1 MALSSFVHSQT
12 NLYNQMETYGKILL
26 IAIPIFLVF
35 VLFEKWWG
43 WRKGFDTV
51 RTLDMISSL
60 NSGITNVTKS
70 VLELTIVI
78 AIYPFLLDH
87 FAITTIENQWIVYVL
102 TFIILDFN
110 GYWIHRWSH
119 QINLFWN
126 LHVIHH
132 SSEEFN
138 LACALRQSISAFFNL
153 FTILLLPAAVLG
165 IPQQVIATIA
175 PLHLFAQFWYHTR
188 HIDRMGFLEKILVT
202 PSHHRVHHAINPEY
216 MDKNLS
222 QIFIVWD
229 KLFGTFAE
237 ERADVPPVYGITR
250 PARTWN
256 PIRINFQHLGL
267 MFMDAWR
274 TNNWK
279 DKFALWFRRTGYR
292 PADVMVDHPV
302 AKIDDP
308 YRFEKYDTPTNR
320 AFSGWTW
327 FQLIAQL
334 GFISYLFGNIAYLN
348 NLNPTYIYLYGG
360 FIFLSVHALT
370 ELMDMR
376 KNAWSWELLRAAY
389 GMTILYT
396 QGDWFGIEAEYPY
409 GSIWIFTYMSVS
421 LAVTLYFSSP
431 IRRGN
436 A

>member
-1 MALSSFVHSQT
+1 
-12 NLYNQMETYGKILL
+12 METYGKILL
-26 IAIPIFLVF
+26 IAIPIFLLF

-51 RTLDMISSL
+51 RNLDMISSL
-60 NSGITNVTKS
+60 SSGITNVTKS
-70 VLELTIVI
+70 VLELTVII
-78 AIYPFLLDH
+78 AIYPFMLAH
-87 FAITTIENQWIVYVL
+87 FAFTQIENQWVVYVI

-119 QINLFWN
+119 RINLFWN

-153 FTILLLPAAVLG
+153 FTILLLPAAMLG
-165 IPQQVIATIA
+165 IPQIVIATIA

-188 HIDRMGFLEKILVT
+188 HIDKMGFLEKILVT

-216 MDKNLS
+216 MDKNLA
-222 QIFIVWD
+222 QIFIIWD

-267 MFMDAWR
+267 LFSDAWH
-274 TNNWK
+274 TKSWK
-279 DKFALWFRRTGYR
+279 EKFTLWFKPTGYR
-292 PADVMVDHPV
+292 PSDVVAEHPV
-302 AKIDDP
+302 HKIENVYQFD
-308 YRFEKYDTPTNR
+308 KYETPGNT
-320 AFSGWTW
+320 AFTVLAWT
-327 FQLIAQL
+327 QLLAL
-334 GFISYLFGNIAYLN
+334 LAFISYLFGNIAHLN
-348 NLNPTYIYLYGG
+348 SLNASYIYLYGA

-370 ELMDMR
+370 ELMDGR
-376 KNAWSWELLRAAY
+376 KLAWVWEFIRCSFGFALLFNQR
-389 GMTILYT
+389 
-396 QGDWFGIEAEYPY
+396 DWFGITSQLPTVPY
-409 GSIWIFTYMSVS
+409 LIGIYLLLS
-421 LAVTLYFSSP
+421 LLISTYFS
-431 IRRGN
+431 RVANRT
-436 A
+436 